1 MGNSVSEA
9 KEKATKQKAEINSLL
24 AILENKRREFL
35 EKVELSRGEG
45 ASNQSREV
53 SGGRTLSRIS
63 ELRVKS
69 SAGPDPGIENA
80 IGSFFE
86 AAQGGDKAKN
96 AAVQGA
102 KSLLVTGLDALF
114 GASSGQGLEKEGF
127 VCLFL
132 NYAFVRVD
140 FFVYTYTVK
149 GDYWGAEASQSGSCY
164 VADIAVLNP
173 IKDIRASEM
182 DFLLGQSLSS
192 VPPAGV
198 GDNEDPN
205 SEFYIILK
213 MKIQLV
219 ESAILSRLLDQDDL
233 TLDQLR
239 EYTTELIKTQT
250 LITQSFSQLSDF
262 DQEPFV
268 PSTSPTKPILVNFD
282 DLVSLPTTPSEP
294 ISIRTGEVLN
304 NVFAQG
310 ILLNKHIKMTARTLG
325 IPLREDPSDPK
336 FLIGVND
343 SVTQQG
349 WRVSCCI
356 DNNGDL
362 LIVRN
367 PKGRGL
373 LLPYLGV
380 GSPKGNIGV
389 AVTAGR
395 GLGTYTMPIE
405 TGGPISWICT
415 GRFNGCYSYSIRNER
430 GGDTLVFGHLVT
442 PSSGNSVDTVDNQ
455 ALNIQ
460 TQTGFDALT
469 VEKNIVTP
477 PVNLKGADGGYVF
490 WMETESKQTRKWVCR
505 QIWTNPS
512 DAIQKIDNQKMLKV
526 DKKVQ

>member
-9 KEKATKQKAEINSLL
+9 KEKATEQKAEINSLL

-192 VPPAGV
+192 VN
-198 GDNEDPN
+198 NEDPN

-262 DQEPFV
+262 DQKPFV
-268 PSTSPTKPILVNFD
+268 PSTN
-282 DLVSLPTTPSEP
+282 
-294 ISIRTGEVLN
+294 
-304 NVFAQG
+304 
-310 ILLNKHIKMTARTLG
+310 
-325 IPLREDPSDPK
+325 
-336 FLIGVND
+336 
-343 SVTQQG
+343 
-349 WRVSCCI
+349 
-356 DNNGDL
+356 
-362 LIVRN
+362 
-367 PKGRGL
+367 
-373 LLPYLGV
+373 
-380 GSPKGNIGV
+380 
-389 AVTAGR
+389 
-395 GLGTYTMPIE
+395 
-405 TGGPISWICT
+405 
-415 GRFNGCYSYSIRNER
+415 
-430 GGDTLVFGHLVT
+430 
-442 PSSGNSVDTVDNQ
+442 
-455 ALNIQ
+455 
-460 TQTGFDALT
+460 
-469 VEKNIVTP
+469 
-477 PVNLKGADGGYVF
+477 
-490 WMETESKQTRKWVCR
+490 
-505 QIWTNPS
+505 
-512 DAIQKIDNQKMLKV
+512 
-526 DKKVQ
+526 